1 LDQARRAE
9 NKLGLAEH
17 LADASARLGV
27 STFALA
33 LLLAGAEPEEL
44 ATAVTAALRGV
55 PSIAYGDVIGTNVAM
70 CTSRSAWAPCS
81 PRCRSVAGCAA
92 TPCSAY
98 CAAGRTETSP

>member
-1 LDQARRAE
+1 MDQARRAE

-44 ATAVTAALRGV
+44 ATEVTAALRGL

-70 CTSRSAWAPCS
+70 GT
-81 PRCRSVAGCAA
+81 VALGLGAVL
-92 TPCSAY
+92 TPLPFGRRVRRYALLGLLR
-98 CAAGRTETSP
+98 GRTNRD